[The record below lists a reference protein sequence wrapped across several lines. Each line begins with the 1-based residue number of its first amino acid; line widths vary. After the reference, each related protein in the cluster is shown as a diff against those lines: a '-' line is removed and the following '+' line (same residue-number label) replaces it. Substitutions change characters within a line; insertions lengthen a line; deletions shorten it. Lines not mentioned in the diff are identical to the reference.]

1 MARKMA
7 NGKENDEQRVLRPKV
22 KKGDEVLVIA
32 GKDRGRR
39 GKVLDVDAK
48 GGKVTVEK
56 INEFKKHQK
65 PSTMNNISRT
75 PRPGG
80 IITITLPV
88 HMSNVMVIDKS
99 TNKPTRIGRKTV
111 GEKNLRYG
119 KKSGQL
125 VDAE

>member
-1 MARKMA
+1 M
-7 NGKENDEQRVLRPKV
+7 RPKV

-48 GGKVTVEK
+48 RGKVTVEK

-65 PSTMNNISRT
+65 PGAMADVNRT
-75 PRPGG
+75 ARPGG
-80 IITITLPV
+80 IITVTMPLHI
-88 HMSNVMVIDKS
+88 SNVMVIDKS

-119 KKSGQL
+119 KGSGQL

>member
-7 NGKENDEQRVLRPKV
+7 NGKPNDEQRVLRPKV

-39 GKVLDVDAK
+39 GKVMDVDAK
-48 GGKVTVEK
+48 AGKVMVEK

-65 PSTMNNISRT
+65 PGALNNINRT
-75 PRPGG
+75 PKPGG
-80 IITITLPV
+80 IITVTMPI

-111 GEKNLRYG
+111 GDKNLRYG
-119 KKSGQL
+119 KGSGQL
-125 VDAE
+125 VDSE

>member
-48 GGKVTVEK
+48 GGKVTIEK

-65 PSTMNNISRT
+65 PGTMMNVSRT
-75 PRPGG
+75 PKPGG
-80 IITITLPV
+80 IITVTMPG
-88 HMSNVMVIDKS
+88 HMSNVMVIDRS
-99 TNKPTRIGRKTV
+99 TNKPTRVGRKTV

-119 KKSGQL
+119 KGSGQL
-125 VDAE
+125 LDAE

>member
-39 GKVLDVDAK
+39 GKVMDVDAK
-48 GGKVTVEK
+48 AGKVSVER
-56 INEFKKHQK
+56 INEFKKHQN
-65 PSTMNNISRT
+65 PTTMNNINRT
-75 PRPGG
+75 PRAGG
-80 IITITLPV
+80 IITVTMPI
-88 HMSNVMVIDKS
+88 HISNVMVIDRS

-125 VDAE
+125 VDAG